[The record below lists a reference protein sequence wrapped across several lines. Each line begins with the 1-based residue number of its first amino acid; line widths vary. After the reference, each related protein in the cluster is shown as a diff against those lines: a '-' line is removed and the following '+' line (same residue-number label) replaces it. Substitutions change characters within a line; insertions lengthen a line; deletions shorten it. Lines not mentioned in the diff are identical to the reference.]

1 MVVILILLIV
11 GAGALLIG
19 LIYNKQFML
28 FGIVFAL
35 IVVSFCL
42 AILTIFYGNQ
52 IFYEGIALD
61 RSIGYFGALGL
72 PSILFYWEWRR
83 NKEKQDLDDNLLIK
97 EFLQFIRDTYPIKSN
112 HYNRINGLFENQ
124 FYDDPLDKDKGD
136 KNYVYFDNVK
146 KECENLLYNISKK
159 SKFILS
165 IKKLQS
171 YSQAMCDMLKFY
183 WEHTDKSLYVITI
196 RYQDMNS
203 VPLWDKINTI
213 DLSDILVIWSEFIP
227 IITLDKFQKL
237 DKMTLDRDN
246 NRTFINFMDNS
257 IHYQNKSFNAIKDY
271 VECYDK
277 LNCHDKEHIFID
289 GFNELMNFIN
299 TQYNEHNLDPII
311 ANVFDV
317 PEFWQKH
324 LTDMFQSVVCSL
336 GNECKN
342 NPSLKITNQDVFNA
356 LKEYVKNDQY
366 QFKIDTII
374 FEDGN
379 LNEEI

>member
-1 MVVILILLIV
+1 MMVVILILLIV
-11 GAGALLIG
+11 GAGALFIG

-28 FGIVFAL
+28 LGIVFAL

-97 EFLQFIRDTYPIKSN
+97 EFLQFIRDTYPIN
-112 HYNRINGLFENQ
+112 PDHYNHINGLFENQ
-124 FYDDPLDKDKGD
+124 FYDDPLDE
-136 KNYVYFDNVK
+136 NHVYFHNIE

-171 YSQAMCDMLKFY
+171 YSQTMCDMLKFY
-183 WEHTDKSLYVITI
+183 WEHTDKSLHVITI
-196 RYQDMNS
+196 RYQRDS
-203 VPLWDKINTI
+203 KSIPLWDKINTI
-213 DLSDILVIWSEFIP
+213 DLSDILVTWSEFIQ

-237 DKMTLDRDN
+237 DKMTLDRDD
-246 NRTFINFMDNS
+246 NRTFIDSMDNS
-257 IHYQNKSFNAIKDY
+257 IHYQNKSFDKIKYY

-277 LNCHDKEHIFID
+277 LNCYDKDHIFIHE
-289 GFNELMNFIN
+289 FNNLMDFIK
-299 TQYNEHNLDPII
+299 TQYGEHNLDP
-311 ANVFDV
+311 VSDV

-336 GNECKN
+336 GNTCKKDS
-342 NPSLKITNQDVFNA
+342 SLKITPQDVFNA
-356 LKEYVKNDQY
+356 LKEYVKNHHTI
-366 QFKIDTII
+366 FKIDSII
-374 FEDGN
+374 FEDEKDN
-379 LNEEI
+379 S